1 LRELRQHLFVDPQ
14 VLLAEQDEAHVAR
27 VLCFFDDDPNATPP
41 ASSRVTVDE
50 QANPK
55 GPGLRMSPGPFSF
68 RGFADASQGP
78 PR

>member
-1 LRELRQHLFVDPQ
+1 MDPQ
-14 VLLAEQDEAHVAR
+14 VLAEADEAHVAR
-27 VLCFFDDDPNATPP
+27 VLCFFDDDPNATPA
-41 ASSRVTVDE
+41 ASSRVTVDK

-55 GPGLRMSPGPFSF
+55 GPGLIRGPGPFSF